1 MSSFKPGGTLQKFSA
16 PSMVPPHVCGFI
28 TAALMTKGGA
38 YDDIIKDDA
47 SLRDLLNDK
56 FVVDIGSNGTDN
68 ASGLGFL
75 TYLSEEEF
83 EGGYLD
89 LPDFD

>member
-1 MSSFKPGGTLQKFSA
+1 MSPFKPSGTLQKVSA
-16 PSMVPPHVCGFI
+16 TSMAPPYVCGFI
-28 TAALMTKGGA
+28 TALMTEGGA

>member
-1 MSSFKPGGTLQKFSA
+1 
-16 PSMVPPHVCGFI
+16 
-28 TAALMTKGGA
+28 MTKGGE
-38 YDDIIKDDA
+38 YDNIIKGDA
-47 SLRDLLNDK
+47 SLRELLNEK
-56 FVVDIGSNGTDN
+56 FVFDIGSKGTDQ
-68 ASGLGFL
+68 GTVLGFL